1 VTLNLFYAEPDPDRW
16 LPYDR
21 YPRAMIK
28 ALWLLAHGI
37 AYTYLDEAC
46 EVAEW
51 IYQLDQEFK
60 LPEQGMLQ

>member
-1 VTLNLFYAEPDPDRW
+1 
-16 LPYDR
+16 
-21 YPRAMIK
+21 MIK